1 MNENTGGRMLV
12 SAGLV
17 LFMAGLFSGALIP
30 HLKNARMGMAAHME
44 AVMNGMFLII
54 AGGILRSRLN
64 IGERMK
70 LLVDCLLI
78 YSGYANLVFLTLAA
92 HWGTSRITPIAGN
105 GFIAELW
112 QEAVVSVGLVSVA
125 LTILAGVA
133 IAILGLFR
141 TSASHV

>member
-1 MNENTGGRMLV
+1 MNESKGGRMLV

-17 LFMAGLFSGALIP
+17 LFMAGLFSGVLIP

-44 AVMNGMFLII
+44 AVMNGMFLVI
-54 AGGILRSRLN
+54 AGGILRDRLN
-64 IGERMK
+64 INERVK
-70 LLVDCLLI
+70 RIIDCLLV

-125 LTILAGVA
+125 LTIFAGVA
-133 IAILGLFR
+133 IAIFGLFR
-141 TSASHV
+141 APANNF